1 MRDYFH
7 QNTASLLHVII
18 IIIIIII
25 ILVLSL

>member
-25 ILVLSL
+25 LVLSL